1 MHNFTKVVES
11 LTNKSNNNIDFELI
25 SSTLIKKHSKEN
37 LLSISTKILTLTKDL
52 IIYLTYP
59 FPTEINPF
67 KAEIQ
72 FNITLTPQF
81 PIDPPS
87 VKCKTNFIYPTLFD
101 NRELLESILT
111 HQWSYKKY
119 NSILIPL
126 EEVII
131 QIPSFLKRIYENI
144 QNRTLVYYGKL
155 VENKEYLINDF
166 IENNQIQFYNVMH
179 YTSTHEKVQ
188 RYIILTDIYFLL
200 FHPLETEKSKGILI
214 MKEDLRDIKDC
225 SGRRLHKTKKKDSM
239 IITFENGTVLD
250 IMFVNK
256 PLQNF
261 ADCYEKRIKWM
272 NNRYDVFQYED
283 YSEDSGGTTYNSKDL
298 DNEKKLIELIKYK
311 ENIYN
316 SKEEK
321 SIFLVKD
328 LIHLYEKI
336 IEILSAKD
344 NEDFI
349 GYLDKMKKML
359 KDEDKLNKQKEE
371 EAKKIINNNHDIQYT
386 NLKASDEDKQQAKK
400 DFQEKIKKFS
410 G

>member
-1 MHNFTKVVES
+1 MHNFTQVVES
-11 LTNKSNNNIDFELI
+11 LTNKKNNDIDFDLI
-25 SSTLIKKHSKEN
+25 SSTLINKFSTEN
-37 LLSISTKILTLTKDL
+37 LLSITTKVLVLTKDM
-52 IIYLTYP
+52 IIYLNYP
-59 FPTEINPF
+59 FPSEINPF

-87 VKCKTNFIYPTLFD
+87 VKCKTNFIYPTIFD

-111 HQWSYKKY
+111 HKWSYKKY
-119 NSILIPL
+119 NNILIPL
-126 EEVII
+126 EEII
-131 QIPSFLKRIYENI
+131 TQIPTFLKRIFENI
-144 QNRTLVYYGKL
+144 QNRTLVYYGKII
-155 VENKEYLINDF
+155 ENKEFLINDF
-166 IENNQIQFYNVMH
+166 IENNQIQFFNVMH
-179 YTSTHEKVQ
+179 YTSTHDKVQ

-250 IMFVNK
+250 ILFVNK

-261 ADCYEKRIKWM
+261 VDCYEKRIKWM

-283 YSEDSGGTTYNSKDL
+283 YSEESGGYTYNSKDL
-298 DNEKKLIELIKYK
+298 DSEEKLIELIKYK
-311 ENIYN
+311 EDIYN

-321 SIFLVKD
+321 SIFLIKD
-328 LIHLYEKI
+328 LIHLYERI

-344 NEDFI
+344 NEDFV
-349 GYLDKMKKML
+349 GYLDKMKKL
-359 KDEDKLNKQKEE
+359 LNDEVRAVKKKEE
-371 EAKKIINNNHDIQYT
+371 EEKQMKINNDIQYT
-386 NLKASDEDKQQAKK
+386 NLKSSDEHKQQAKK